1 MATPAPAPAA
11 KRKSGS
17 YCPYPGRLSSAPSLP
32 LENFGLQPPWASD
45 SFISPMC
52 RMALFAIGVV
62 TLVLFCAS
70 ASLLTA
76 APQTNSTA
84 NPQDAATLLAH
95 TTAHLNIESP
105 SSEPF
110 VLFAKARYTVNKR
123 TIEGTYSLGWAAPNL
138 YREDLRYGQSQETII
153 VSNGKLY
160 RAPAQE
166 EPHANLWSQMIKRA
180 LHWSLPADVRAKERP
195 QGEHW
200 QSAARLTC
208 IVADVS
214 GQHQRICLDPVN
226 YEPFTYDVSG
236 SSGRQTWTFADY
248 TSLAHAA
255 SDSQRF
261 PSAIT
266 YRDNSGVSAELDVQ
280 SIEAVSGF
288 AANEFPPPAN
298 ATYQPFPGPG

>member
-1 MATPAPAPAA
+1 
-11 KRKSGS
+11 
-17 YCPYPGRLSSAPSLP
+17 
-32 LENFGLQPPWASD
+32 N
-45 SFISPMC
+45 FISPML
-52 RMALFAIGVV
+52 RINPLAIGSMA
-62 TLVLFCAS
+62 LVLFCAS
-70 ASLLTA
+70 PSLLTTV
-76 APQTNSTA
+76 PQTNSTA
-84 NPQDAATLLAH
+84 DPRDAATLLAR

-105 SSEPF
+105 SSAPF
-110 VLFAKARYTVNKR
+110 VLFAKARYTINKQ
-123 TIEGTYSLGWAAPNL
+123 TVEGTYSLGWAAPNV
-138 YREDLRYGQSQETII
+138 YREDLRYGQSQDTII

-180 LHWSLPADVRAKERP
+180 LHWSLPAGTRAKERP

-208 IVADVS
+208 IVADAS
-214 GQHQRICLDPVN
+214 GRHERICLDPVN

-236 SSGRQTWTFADY
+236 PSGKQTWTFADY
-248 TSLAHAA
+248 TSLAHAV

-280 SIEAVSGF
+280 SIEVVPGF
-288 AANEFPPPAN
+288 AANEFTPPAN
-298 ATYQPFPGPG
+298 AAVQPFPGHNQRQE